1 MRRFIPILILGLAS
15 SIAPAQGVFFEDQ
28 TDLALEQIREAY
40 IGLANQRSLRF
51 KIEVTESNSPL
62 NARRGTIVGSVV
74 FDSPLQRNVL
84 KLEVLE
90 YSGHQVEVKRL
101 LRRIVADGSKFT
113 IYDAVANSY
122 SVASYAGENRN
133 RQFFGQLEKAAGSG
147 PLSLF
152 SRLITQVYAD
162 RYPTFRNWIPGSRFQ
177 AAGKKENSIFMILP
191 LQSGGERSVMIASPL
206 VNVIYTDRLGP
217 NPVNSPQ
224 TTWNLSLNWNQGGS
238 GNFEFRAPLNAKDV
252 SGD

>member
-1 MRRFIPILILGLAS
+1 MKRSIPILLIGLAS
-15 SIAPAQGVFFEDQ
+15 CLAPAQGILFEDQ
-28 TDLALEQIREAY
+28 TGLALEQIHEAY
-40 IGLANQRSLRF
+40 VGLAHQRSLRF
-51 KIEVTESNSPL
+51 KIDVTESQSPL
-62 NARRGTIVGSVV
+62 NARRGTIMGSVI

-84 KLEVLE
+84 RLEVLE

-101 LRRIVADGSKFT
+101 LRRIVADGNKFYV
-113 IYDAVANSY
+113 YDAVANSY

-133 RQFFGQLEKAAGSG
+133 RQFFGLLEKAAGSG

-152 SRLITQVYAD
+152 SRLMTQVYAD

-177 AAGKKENSIFMILP
+177 AAGKKENTIFMILP
-191 LQSGGERSVMIASPL
+191 LQGGGERSVMIASPL

-224 TTWNLSLNWNQGGS
+224 TTWSMSLNWNQGGF

-252 SGD
+252 SGS